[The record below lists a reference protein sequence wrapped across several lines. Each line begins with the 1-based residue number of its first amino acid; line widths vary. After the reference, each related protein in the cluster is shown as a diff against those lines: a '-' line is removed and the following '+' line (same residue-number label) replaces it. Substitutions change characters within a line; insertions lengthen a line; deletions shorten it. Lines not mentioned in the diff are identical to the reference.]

1 MQSIA
6 SHRRPSDERAYVAE
20 LIERIVRECPERV
33 PTSEDER
40 KAQELMSA
48 ELARLGLAIEEHPFA
63 FNDNLY
69 ANLVLHFGLA
79 TAGTAVSGLFPLAG
93 LLLHLTAGGSYLADS
108 ARRAYVLR
116 RLLGF
121 KPARNILATL
131 PAKGEPKLRIV
142 LAAHADAAFTGLL
155 FSPPMVKRMAGRRLP
170 GMLERFMALATY
182 SNFALAGFDLLRV
195 FLGPLTLPLRPVEAL
210 LTVPSALTF
219 LINAE
224 VALRKRVVPGAND
237 NLSGVAALPVLA
249 TRLAAVKPPEVELV
263 FAVTGCEEASMGGAD
278 ALARD
283 RLKEWDRAR
292 TVVLALDSIAN
303 GELRYI
309 DIEGEVVRRPAP
321 SWLIE
326 TMDEVARSE
335 PRFRDVT
342 GYTPP
347 VGGTDAAAFLAH
359 GYDSIALICVD
370 EELGCPRQYHLPTDD
385 PEHLE
390 LDPLMKSI
398 DFAERFVHAVIR
410 RRLGVEV
417 HAKAAAPKSP
427 RKASARPSKRAEAD
441 APPSSAT
448 ASARPRKS
456 RKPKAAVED

>member
-1 MQSIA
+1 MQSTA
-6 SHRRPSDERAYVAE
+6 SLGRPFDERAYVAE

-40 KAQELMSA
+40 KAQEIMSA
-48 ELARLGLAIEEHPFA
+48 ELAKLGLAIEEHPFA

-79 TAGTAVSGLFPLAG
+79 SAGTAVSGLFPLAG
-93 LLLHLTAGGSYLADS
+93 LLMHLTAGGSYLADS
-108 ARRAYVLR
+108 ARRAYLLR

-155 FSPPMVKRMAGRRLP
+155 FSPTLVKQMVGRRLP
-170 GMLERFMALATY
+170 GMLERFLALATY

-195 FLGPLTLPLRPVEAL
+195 FLGPLTLPLRPLEAL

-249 TRLAAVKPPEVELV
+249 SRLAEVKPPEVEIV

-309 DIEGEVVRRPAP
+309 DVEGEVVRRPAP
-321 SWLIE
+321 SWLTE

-335 PRFRDVT
+335 PRFNEVQ

-390 LDPLMKSI
+390 IEPLMKSI
-398 DFAERFVHAVIR
+398 DFTERFVHALIR
-410 RRLGVEV
+410 RRLGIDSRP
-417 HAKAAAPKSP
+417 AAAKVEPAPRKRVVGPRKEPEGNAQKTPASP
-427 RKASARPSKRAEAD
+427 RA
-441 APPSSAT
+441 AP
-448 ASARPRKS
+448 RRS
-456 RKPKAAVED
+456 RKPKA